1 MDTLPLS
8 IANGWASGISAYGVL
23 LIAGI
28 LGRIDYADTPDAL
41 QRTDVMIAVGVL
53 FADRVRR

>member
-23 LIAGI
+23 LIAGV
-28 LGRIDYADTPDAL
+28 LGRGGDAAPPPPQPTP
-41 QRTDVMIAVGVL
+41 RTPYSGPMS
-53 FADRVRR
+53 